1 MVNVQQICMFL
12 KSTTGNM
19 SRTALDCCIYISK
32 RDGMAARRRKR
43 APQTEEYVEGN
54 TVRKVERVPRY
65 EEQERGHQQKRNV
78 SHTVTV
84 RRNQEKA
91 LQMNLFS
98 VLLLTVAVI
107 CTLYICVSY
116 LKLQSSVTA
125 RLNHIES
132 LEESIEKLKGDNDA
146 LLTRINTSVDL
157 DYVYK
162 VATEELGMVYANKDQ
177 VRLYNKTESEYVR
190 QYEDIPER

>member
-1 MVNVQQICMFL
+1 
-12 KSTTGNM
+12 
-19 SRTALDCCIYISK
+19 
-32 RDGMAARRRKR
+32 MAARRRKR

-116 LKLQSSVTA
+116 LKLQS
-125 RLNHIES
+125 
-132 LEESIEKLKGDNDA
+132 
-146 LLTRINTSVDL
+146 
-157 DYVYK
+157 YVYK

-190 QYEDIPER
+190 QYEDIPEQ

>member
-1 MVNVQQICMFL
+1 MASHRAAGKNRYVYGTAARDLAAERERTRERRVVQYRQ
-12 KSTTGNM
+12 NM
-19 SRTALDCCIYISK
+19 SH
-32 RDGMAARRRKR
+32 
-43 APQTEEYVEGN
+43 
-54 TVRKVERVPRY
+54 TVRK
-65 EEQERGHQQKRNV
+65 
-78 SHTVTV
+78 
-84 RRNQEKA
+84 NQEKA
-91 LQMNLFS
+91 LQMDLPY
-98 VLLLTVAVI
+98 VIMLTLATF

>member
-1 MVNVQQICMFL
+1 
-12 KSTTGNM
+12 
-19 SRTALDCCIYISK
+19 
-32 RDGMAARRRKR
+32 MAARRRKR

-65 EEQERGHQQKRNV
+65 EEQERGHHQ
-78 SHTVTV
+78 
-84 RRNQEKA
+84 RNQEKA

-190 QYEDIPER
+190 QYEDIPEQ

>member
-1 MVNVQQICMFL
+1 MPNRTVNH
-12 KSTTGNM
+12 NN
-19 SRTALDCCIYISK
+19 RN
-32 RDGMAARRRKR
+32 RAAY
-43 APQTEEYVEGN
+43 QVDGN
-54 TVRKVERVPRY
+54 TVRRMEAMPDYRKERRDR
-65 EEQERGHQQKRNV
+65 QEREREEELRKR
-78 SHTVTV
+78 
-84 RRNQEKA
+84 RRAAARNQEKA

-190 QYEDIPER
+190 QYEDIPEQ

>member
-1 MVNVQQICMFL
+1 MASHRAANQGYVY
-12 KSTTGNM
+12 G
-19 SRTALDCCIYISK
+19 TAA
-32 RDGMAARRRKR
+32 RNMAAERERTRKQR
-43 APQTEEYVEGN
+43 VVQYRQDMSH
-54 TVRKVERVPRY
+54 TVRK
-65 EEQERGHQQKRNV
+65 
-78 SHTVTV
+78 
-84 RRNQEKA
+84 NQEKA
-91 LQMNLFS
+91 LQMDLPY
-98 VLLLTVAVI
+98 VIMLTLATF